1 MTQKLRYFCT
11 LLLMA
16 VVSVAWADEVVYKT
30 ALFGAN
36 YNSQGVSSYT
46 TTWTATNDGFTVTL
60 ENFNNNGNGWD
71 YVKCGR
77 KNNASVATITTG
89 VIDEAITKVDVT
101 IDAITAAK
109 VNSIKLYI
117 SSDNSNWD
125 EAGSF
130 DKSTGAKT
138 VTLANPAADLY
149 YKIEFDCAS
158 GSSNGLV
165 TVSKVELYYD
175 DSATPST
182 NPSISAENVSITYDA
197 TGGEIAYELTNPVTG
212 GSMSAETASDWL
224 TLSGTNFDSPI
235 AFTCSANDGAERTA
249 TVTLTYSYD
258 NQSVTKNVT
267 VTQAGNPNRPGTE
280 NNPYTVAQAIQAID
294 DANQGTVSDVYVAGI
309 VSQVDSYNNGQITY
323 WISDDGT
330 TTNQFE
336 VYRGKGIGGANFT
349 SQNDVKVGDE
359 VVVKGNI
366 TYYANGGVYEFAANN
381 QLVSLNRPVSTTPTV
396 TVAQTAVNV
405 VAAGGDG
412 TINVTYENFSQN
424 TDISVQIQDETGAP
438 TTFGWFDADIDNNN
452 NVYYLVDSNTDTAE
466 RKAYLRVMVAD
477 LDAKEVYYSDV
488 ITITQEAYVAP
499 SYATLPF
506 SFNSG
511 RSDIEGTEGLSH
523 NGLGTDYN
531 ATSAPNTRLKF
542 DSTGDWLLLEF
553 NEEPGILSFDVKG
566 NSFSGGTFK
575 VQTSEDGVTFTDLAS
590 YTELGDAATKAYDLD
605 ANVRCVKWI
614 YTEKVSGNVGLGN
627 IVLEKSG
634 ATVSLTIKQGFTATT
649 FSCDK
654 ALDFT
659 GQNIQAYIIT
669 DENGTTQA
677 VTTVPANTGLY
688 IEGAAGD
695 YQIPMIASAPAIT
708 GNKLEA
714 TDGTTTLYSDNNTV
728 YYAFGKQN
736 GKEAFY
742 KVPTSGFTPSAN
754 KAVLAID
761 AVNGAKEMIVIGGD
775 VTGIESIENGTIA
788 NDNYY
793 TIDGKLVKGQPTQK
807 GIYVVNGRKVV
818 IK

>member
-1 MTQKLRYFCT
+1 
-11 LLLMA
+11 MA
-16 VVSVAWADEVVYKT
+16 VVGVAWAGDVTDVLT
-30 ALFGAN
+30 PDVIGI
-36 YNSQGVSSYT
+36 SGSSYT
-46 TTWTATNDGFTVTL
+46 TWSGVTATSDAVYAGQSSAGTGIQL
-60 ENFNNNGNGWD
+60 RSNNNNSGVVTTTSGGKVKSITVEWHNSTQNGRTLNVYGKNSAYTQATD
-71 YVKCGR
+71 LYG
-77 KNNASVATITTG
+77 NNAGTLLGTIVCGTSTSL
-89 VIDEAITKVDVT
+89 T
-101 IDAITAAK
+101 IDGDYEYIGLRSAGSAMYL
-109 VNSIKLYI
+109 NSITI
-117 SSDNSNWD
+117 VWDDGASSD
-125 EAGSF
+125 A
-130 DKSTGAKT
+130 
-138 VTLANPAADLY
+138 
-149 YKIEFDCAS
+149 
-158 GSSNGLV
+158 
-165 TVSKVELYYD
+165 
-175 DSATPST
+175 
-182 NPSISAENVSITYDA
+182 PSISAENVNIAYDA

-235 AFTCSANDGAERTA
+235 AFSCEANEGAERTA
-249 TVTLTYSYD
+249 TVTLTYSYGD
-258 NQSVTKNVT
+258 NETVTKNVT
-267 VTQAGNPNRPGTE
+267 VTQDGNPNRPGTE

-590 YTELGDAATKAYDLD
+590 YTERGDAATKAYDLD

-654 ALDFT
+654 ALDFSAVEGIT
-659 GQNIQAYIIT
+659 AFIIT
-669 DENGTTQA
+669 DENGKTQA
-677 VTTVPANTGLY
+677 VTTVPAGEGLY

-695 YQIPMIASAPAIT
+695 YQIPVIASATAIT
-708 GNKLEA
+708 GNKLMA
-714 TDGTTTLYSDNNTV
+714 TDGSTTLYSDNNTV

-775 VTGIESIENGTIA
+775 VTGIESIENGTIV